1 MGYRARWTLTDP
13 EPPKVTGTVDG
24 ALDGIGSTSMNKA
37 TIETAQSLFGED
49 VVALALTRRSTPSA
63 ALARRVAQVAQT
75 ATPQSFARWSLSLP
89 WPAFCDVV
97 AICSGA
103 ARAALV
109 S

>member
-1 MGYRARWTLTDP
+1 MD
-13 EPPKVTGTVDG
+13 
-24 ALDGIGSTSMNKA
+24 NA
-37 TIETAQSLFGED
+37 TRETASALWGSD

-63 ALARRVAQVAQT
+63 AFARRVERAAVK
-75 ATPQSFARWSLSLP
+75 ATPESFARWSLSLP

-103 ARAALV
+103 ARGALV